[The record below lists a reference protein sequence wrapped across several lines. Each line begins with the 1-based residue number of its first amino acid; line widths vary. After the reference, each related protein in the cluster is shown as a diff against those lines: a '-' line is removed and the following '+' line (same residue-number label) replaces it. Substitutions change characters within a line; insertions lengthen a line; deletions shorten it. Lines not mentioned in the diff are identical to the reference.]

1 MLNMQFLEKW
11 IYISLKRILKIFNKD
26 VTDSFFD
33 TVIQFVKFGIVGLS
47 NTVVSYVLNV
57 LVLLALQPFEV
68 KWDFVAGNM
77 VAFVLSVLWSFYW
90 NNRLVFK
97 AQNGEKRSIWRTLM
111 KTYIAY
117 GFTGIILNNVLSL
130 LWISVLGISK
140 YIAPLLNLVLSVP
153 LNFIINKFWAFKA

>member
-1 MLNMQFLEKW
+1 MEIL
-11 IYISLKRILKIFNKD
+11 LKRILDKIFQIIHYNASER
-26 VTDSFFD
+26 VIENC
-33 TVIQFVKFGIVGLS
+33 IQFIKFGIVGLS
-47 NTVVSYVLNV
+47 NTVVSYIFNV

-68 KWDFVAGNM
+68 NWDFVAGNM

-90 NNRLVFK
+90 NNRLVFR
-97 AQNGEKRSIWRTLM
+97 AENGEKRSVWKTLV

-117 GFTGIILNNVLSL
+117 GFTGIILNNLLSL
-130 LWISVLGISK
+130 LWISVLGLSK

>member
-1 MLNMQFLEKW
+1 MEIL
-11 IYISLKRILKIFNKD
+11 LKRILDKIFQIIHYNASER
-26 VTDSFFD
+26 VIENC
-33 TVIQFVKFGIVGLS
+33 IQFIKFGIVGLS
-47 NTVVSYVLNV
+47 NTVVSYIFNV

-68 KWDFVAGNM
+68 NWDFVAGNM

-90 NNRLVFK
+90 NNRLVFRTE
-97 AQNGEKRSIWRTLM
+97 NGEKRLVWKTLV

-117 GFTGIILNNVLSL
+117 GFTGIILNNLLSL
-130 LWISVLGISK
+130 LWISVLGLSK